1 MTHAYIDTTII
12 ILGVILNLGT
22 IITFFNKIETRL
34 TRLETKVE
42 AIEKKLP

>member
-12 ILGVILNLGT
+12 ILGVILNLGA